1 MRNLGQTVILGAI
14 TILFLLACNLLPGQV
29 TSGEEQL
36 IESPAPDKFTIVRLN
51 YSDTPLDRLLKSEVQ
66 KAKDQGR
73 SPYVEFYAD
82 WCPPC
87 NALRENLGD
96 ERMVDA
102 FTGTYIIQLNLDEW
116 KRELSGAGFAVP
128 GIPMFFELDAEGK
141 PTGRIISGGAWGED
155 IPENMAPPLKEFF
168 HAEDNR

>member
-1 MRNLGQTVILGAI
+1 MRNLKQVIILGTII
-14 TILFLLACNLLPGQV
+14 TLFLLACNLLSGQL
-29 TSGEEQL
+29 TSSDEQPV
-36 IESPAPDKFTIVRLN
+36 ESPAPDKFTIVQLN
-51 YSDTPLDRLLKSEVQ
+51 YSDTPLNHLLKAEVQ
-66 KAKDQGR
+66 KAREQGR
-73 SPYVEFYAD
+73 DPYVEFYAD

-87 NALRENLGD
+87 KALRKNLGD

-116 KRELSGAGFAVP
+116 KSELPEAGFTVP
-128 GIPMFFELDAEGK
+128 GIPMFFELDAAGK

-168 HAEDNR
+168 HAEL